1 MKRKSSLIGAFA
13 VAVALALPATSSA
26 KESSVYGWCPE
37 AAGTDCGK
45 VEKRPVVVPERIG
58 PKIRPSLVKGAY
70 GGEAWQSGSWQM
82 S

>member
-1 MKRKSSLIGAFA
+1 MKRKSSLIGVFA

-45 VEKRPVVVPERIG
+45 VEKRPVLVPDRFG
-58 PKIRPSLVKGAY
+58 PKTKPTQGKSPY
-70 GGEAWQSGSWQM
+70 GGDVWRSGSWLM